1 MALKGYSEVK
11 DCIRA
16 NHDAYPDCV
25 EISTRRVEMN
35 DSYVEVEATV
45 VRHVDPTDWDKVLT
59 YTGIALEQIVT
70 YDDLKPYQ
78 KDNPNKAPVN
88 YASYLENCETSAIG
102 RALRHAGF
110 FDLENMGNAP
120 SEEEIQQN
128 QRNAETLHKRGKAK
142 QEPVEG
148 VANIKDAKKKK
159 KATGTNLFQQVWE
172 LAQERG
178 LDRKG
183 MYSFMSDE
191 LGRDV
196 SRTDDLNDDEL
207 KKVYDALKAREDV
220 EVAL

>member
-16 NHDAYPDCV
+16 IHDAYPDCV

-148 VANIKDAKKKK
+148 VANIKDAKKKNPAM
-159 KATGTNLFQQVWE
+159 KAIWE
-172 LAQERG
+172 LAKEKNVNAGG
-178 LDRKG
+178 LQALMAETLDTEVKD
-183 MYSFMSDE
+183 SSS
-191 LGRDV
+191 L
-196 SRTDDLNDDEL
+196 STAQL
-207 KKVYDALKAREDV
+207 KKVYDALKDLHDA
-220 EVAL
+220 EVVL

>member
-1 MALKGYSEVK
+1 MPVKIKGSEYTTVAERLNAIHEK
-11 DCIRA
+11 ESSKLTILT
-16 NHDAYPDCV
+16 
-25 EISTRRVEMN
+25 EILFEDDIGITMK
-35 DSYVEVEATV
+35 ATV
-45 VRHVDPTDWDKVLT
+45 KISGDDPQQFEGHAREL
-59 YTGIALEQIVT
+59 YSS
-70 YDDLKPYQ
+70 
-78 KDNPNKAPVN
+78 NKNEVN
-88 YASYLENCETSAIG
+88 FAFALENCETSAIG
-102 RALRHAGF
+102 RALASAGYAGKKF
-110 FDLENMGNAP
+110 SSAEEMKSIERKTKAREDQLNAKNNP
-120 SEEEIQQN
+120 E
-128 QRNAETLHKRGKAK
+128 A
-142 QEPVEG
+142 VEG

>member
-16 NHDAYPDCV
+16 IHDAYPDCV

-148 VANIKDAKKKK
+148 VANIKDAKKKNPDM
-159 KATGTNLFQQVWE
+159 KAIWE
-172 LAQERG
+172 LAQEKNVNAGG
-178 LDRKG
+178 LQALMAETLDTEVKD
-183 MYSFMSDE
+183 SSS
-191 LGRDV
+191 L
-196 SRTDDLNDDEL
+196 STAQL
-207 KKVYDALKAREDV
+207 KKVYDALKDLHDA
-220 EVAL
+220 EVVL

>member
-16 NHDAYPDCV
+16 IHDAYPDCV

-59 YTGIALEQIVT
+59 YTGTALEQIVT
-70 YDDLKPYQ
+70 YDELKPFQ
-78 KDNPNKAPVN
+78 QDNPNKAPVN

-102 RALRHAGF
+102 RALKHAGF

-128 QRNAETLHKRGKAK
+128 QRNAQTLHEKGKAK
-142 QEPVEG
+142 Q
-148 VANIKDAKKKK
+148 D
-159 KATGTNLFQQVWE
+159 
-172 LAQERG
+172 
-178 LDRKG
+178 KG
-183 MYSFMSDE
+183 KSD
-191 LGRDV
+191 
-196 SRTDDLNDDEL
+196 DDSGNESPITKLRSEL
-207 KKVYDALKAREDV
+207 KKKRESLKWSSQKIVELASDEFKVSSWKNLTTDHLKWLITQCDIALKAKDE
-220 EVAL
+220 EVSL